1 MNGKK
6 NALKYFKMT
15 LQYANKK
22 IWYLIFLAA
31 LPSVLTAFVF
41 TPYATFD
48 FFAGYRQLYYAR
60 FSDMYLIISGFNTNI
75 YYLGI
80 IGIIAIPFF
89 YSIMFGAVERH
100 MRVGEFNLGFDRI
113 RSRLNFNFITAFK
126 FALTLFAVYEI
137 FKFFETVV
145 FYLLARL
152 FDVAWAFSLSIIW
165 YIILYAAQ
173 LFLLSI
179 TVLWVPTMLQ
189 TGLSGAKSLGLAVK
203 QGSKY
208 TFGTM
213 ISIMIPT
220 VPMLVLMLVNSILG
234 LNVGVVLSA
243 ILLTITEVF
252 YTVYMYSMFFDINGI
267 EREDLKKVD
276 IWKQGKKRFKEG
288 KDGSKKRD

>member
-1 MNGKK
+1 M
-6 NALKYFKMT
+6 
-15 LQYANKK
+15 
-22 IWYLIFLAA
+22 
-31 LPSVLTAFVF
+31 F

-100 MRVGEFNLGFDRI
+100 MRVG
-113 RSRLNFNFITAFK
+113 AFK

-220 VPMLVLMLVNSILG
+220 VPMLVLMLLNSVLG